1 MKRTVDVFELARD
14 AGRVEGQL
22 EAAELPRLSDLLAP
36 PMGSIHFDFEGR
48 IDDKGRSAADLRLE
62 GSLGLKCDRCGT
74 RLEWPLDESSG
85 FFFVDDERELTALPI
100 TAEGDEPLLG
110 SRQFDLQDLVEEQTI
125 LALPISPRHPS
136 CETAAPGAE
145 EPEQAA
151 SRPFAALAALKRG
164 RTDIQ

>member
-1 MKRTVDVFELARD
+1 MKRTVDVFELARH
-14 AGRVEGQL
+14 AGSVEGQL
-22 EAAELPRLSDLLAP
+22 AAAELPRLSALLAP
-36 PMGSIHFDFEGR
+36 PMGSIHFHFEGR

-62 GSLGLKCDRCGT
+62 GSLGLKCDLCGG

-110 SRQFDLQDLVEEQTI
+110 SHQFDLQDLVEEQAI
-125 LALPISPRHPS
+125 LALPISPRHPL
-136 CETAAPGAE
+136 CETAPGAE
-145 EPEQAA
+145 EPEQGA
-151 SRPFAALAALKRG
+151 SRPFAVLAALKRG